1 MRRVVPFGEVAVDPH
16 ELEPDELEP
25 ARLVARE
32 DPADQLALD
41 AVGLDEDEGSFGAW
55 HVYLGYGRAGRARDC
70 IG

>member
-1 MRRVVPFGEVAVDPH
+1 VGLVMALGEITIDLD

-25 ARLVARE
+25 AILVARE
-32 DPADQLALD
+32 DAPDQLTLD

-55 HVYLGYGRAGRARDC
+55 HVYLGTVGLDARDC